1 MVIVCYW
8 ILNLPDCVMNSC
20 PAIVIDLFCSLV
32 KLLFPHN
39 KVCNVG
45 LQNLET
51 ELNI

>member
-1 MVIVCYW
+1 MVIICYW